1 MEFTDYN
8 KITDILMY
16 LDDKGKIRLSLVVKL
31 NSKDKN
37 NNERNFHS
45 EYHYPNEYKGIN
57 RYSITRNFSEY
68 FLLGD
73 PKDFKNSVVI
83 RPSDLM
89 MVRLILDTVV
99 RPWFIGNGYL
109 YTLKD
114 DKLMLTGKFNDAEIA
129 FDDYSVIHLH
139 PITYT
144 FRDGRMSEGVRIYIN
159 SKANFCDMP
168 ITKFWEFYYYMTQV
182 DIYTAASLMVNYV
195 KTQPYGQ
202 NMLENGQS
210 DFYNGNGKKHN
221 GYFDKL

>member
-16 LDDKGKIRLSLVVKL
+16 LDDKGKFRLSLVVKL

-73 PKDFKNSVVI
+73 PKDFKKSVII

-89 MVRLILDTVV
+89 MMRLVLNNVV

-114 DKLMLTGKFNDAEIA
+114 DKLILTGTFNDAEIA
-129 FDDYSVIHLH
+129 FDDYSVIHIH
-139 PITYT
+139 PIVYT
-144 FRDGRMSEGVRIYIN
+144 FRDGKMSEGIRLYIN
-159 SKANFCDMP
+159 SKTDFCDMP

-182 DIYTAASLMVNYV
+182 DIYTAASIMVNYV

-210 DFYNGNGKKHN
+210 DFYNGSKKRN
-221 GYFDKL
+221 GYFDNL